1 MARSVNQVTLMG
13 NLTRDPELR
22 STPTGQQVC
31 SFSLALNR
39 AYKDTKTD
47 EWVEATDF
55 VDVVAWGQLGERV
68 AQYLQRGRR
77 CLVQGRLQS
86 RNWEQEGQKRSKV
99 EVLAS
104 DVTFLDSRGG
114 EGEEGGSSEGGGS
127 SARSNSNYG
136 GGRQAAPAGAKK
148 KDTVIE
154 DIGDEP
160 INLDDIP
167 F

>member
-1 MARSVNQVTLMG
+1 MARSLNQVFLMG

-22 STPTGQQVC
+22 QTPTGQNVT

-39 AYKDTKTD
+39 SYKDASG
-47 EWVEATDF
+47 EWQEATDYIDI
-55 VDVVAWGQLGERV
+55 VCWGPLAERV
-68 AQYLQRGRR
+68 AQYLSKGRR
-77 CLVQGRLQS
+77 CLVQGRMQS
-86 RNWEQEGQKRSKV
+86 RSWEQDGQKRSKV

-114 EGEEGGSSEGGGS
+114 GGDEGGSFGGGAS
-127 SARSNSNYG
+127 ST
-136 GGRQAAPAGAKK
+136 PAENKPTTKK
-148 KDTVIE
+148 KDDVVVE